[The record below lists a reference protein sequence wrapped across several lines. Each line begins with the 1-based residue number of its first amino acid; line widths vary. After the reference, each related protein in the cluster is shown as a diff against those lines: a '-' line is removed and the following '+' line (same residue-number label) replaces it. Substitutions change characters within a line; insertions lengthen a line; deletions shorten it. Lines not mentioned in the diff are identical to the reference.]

1 MNTLTTSR
9 KILDPTTEIEK
20 SKDMAVRRSLGE
32 KIAVKEIKNQPNAGV
47 VSKNYST
54 VDFLAVPEANIE
66 IGRIHS
72 D

>member
-9 KILDPTTEIEK
+9 KILDPNIEIEK

-32 KIAVKEIKNQPNAGV
+32 KSALKEIRSQPNAGE